1 MNIDALKKQL
11 EKKQR
16 DLQADL
22 TLHEAEGRGDA
33 RAEVNDRGIDSED
46 SEVQFQQATSDRKL
60 VVEVREALGRIE
72 HGTYG
77 KCVDCGR
84 RIEPARLLAI
94 PWTPYCL
101 DDQNRHDRMSGADSE
116 PTL

>member
-1 MNIDALKKQL
+1 MNVDALKKQL
-11 EKKQR
+11 EKKER
-16 DLQADL
+16 DLQAYMA
-22 TLHEAEGRGDA
+22 LHEAEGRGDA
-33 RAEVNDRGIDSED
+33 RAEVNERGIDSED
-46 SEVQFQQATSDRKL
+46 SEEQFQQATLDRKV
-60 VVEVREALGRIE
+60 VVEVREALNRIE

-77 KCVDCGR
+77 KCIDCGR

-101 DDQNRHDRMSGADSE
+101 DDQNRHDRISESE